1 MRNIFL
7 PGDQKHFS
15 KVVTDL
21 ETAKFDS
28 GEVHPVYATFAL
40 AKDAEWVCRLFVI
53 DMKEEDEEGIGTAL
67 QIDHQ
72 SPAKIGE
79 TVEFTAVLDE
89 VKGSSV
95 KCSFVAKVGER
106 IIATGSTGQK
116 ILKISRIEQIFA
128 SL

>member
-53 DMKEEDEEGIGTAL
+53 DMKEDDEEGIGTAL

-72 SPAKIGE
+72 APAKIGE

-106 IIATGSTGQK
+106 VIATGSTGQK